1 MTITAA
7 LIVFC
12 KKKNTVFSLQKSEQE
27 DDGEYELDDM
37 PTDVEY
43 TETDYNTDD
52 SDTTN
57 GSGGKHRRSP
67 GANLKRSP
75 GNLKRMAERR
85 SHRRQQQMQDQQHL
99 HRHQRE
105 ATAATGLLE
114 GEMGTACCGK
124 RHLVGDSCDV
134 VGAGGGGGVGNESE
148 ADDSSPLPMRH
159 VCRCG
164 ADPRGAYQ
172 RMVVTAIL
180 EKPHGQ
186 GAAGG
191 IGAGCPAGG
200 GSESGDSDS
209 ELRTKYIEKL
219 RKHYYAL
226 AQTASSDIESENEG
240 CPMSKPPIINVT
252 YVDDPPAY
260 DCLDYKLPKRD
271 ICPQVKVDMEDF
283 KPPQPPAFS
292 VVDVHRPDDS
302 PVNYSYAPG
311 DKKPE
316 MPIMF
321 VELPAPREKKEPPDG
336 ASVVF
341 VELPPKPPPLPQQ
354 QQKSDCCNSINGA
367 VRMSSTS
374 VVMHNGDAD
383 VCLNAASSPPH
394 ENFINDGAC
403 PRMQLCSGSE
413 GFPSVPLYTGSGTCG
428 TGSSSSAGFAVPT
441 LAIIPPTPMS
451 DSRPEDDVILTYIDD
466 DDESDY
472 NEDEQTR
479 KRLIKESGSS

>member
-1 MTITAA
+1 M
-7 LIVFC
+7 
-12 KKKNTVFSLQKSEQE
+12 FSLQKSEQE

-52 SDTTN
+52 SDTTT
-57 GSGGKHRRSP
+57 GSAGTATGKHRRSP

-85 SHRRQQQMQDQQHL
+85 SHRRQQQMQDQQHC
-99 HRHQRE
+99 HRQRE

-114 GEMGTACCGK
+114 GEAGTACCGK
-124 RHLVGDSCDV
+124 RHLVGNGCDGV
-134 VGAGGGGGVGNESE
+134 VGAAGGGAGNESE

-186 GAAGG
+186 GAA
-191 IGAGCPAGG
+191 AGVAGG

-260 DCLDYKLPKRD
+260 DCLDYKLPKSD
-271 ICPQVKVDMEDF
+271 MCPQVTVDMEDF

-302 PVNYSYAPG
+302 PVNYSYATATG
-311 DKKPE
+311 KKPE

-341 VELPPKPPPLPQQ
+341 VELPPKPQQ
-354 QQKSDCCNSINGA
+354 QQHQQQQSDCCNNNNNGA
-367 VRMSSTS
+367 LRMSSTS

-383 VCLNAASSPPH
+383 ICLNAVASS
-394 ENFINDGAC
+394 
-403 PRMQLCSGSE
+403 GS
-413 GFPSVPLYTGSGTCG
+413 
-428 TGSSSSAGFAVPT
+428 
-441 LAIIPPTPMS
+441 
-451 DSRPEDDVILTYIDD
+451 
-466 DDESDY
+466 
-472 NEDEQTR
+472 
-479 KRLIKESGSS
+479 

>member
-1 MTITAA
+1 M
-7 LIVFC
+7 FC

-52 SDTTN
+52 SDTTT
-57 GSGGKHRRSP
+57 GSSKHRRSP

-85 SHRRQQQMQDQQHL
+85 SHRRQQQMQDQQQNH
-99 HRHQRE
+99 HQRE

-114 GEMGTACCGK
+114 GKSGTACCGT
-124 RHLVGDSCDV
+124 RHLLGNGCDV
-134 VGAGGGGGVGNESE
+134 VGAGGGAGNESE

-180 EKPHGQ
+180 EKPQ
-186 GAAGG
+186 GTAG
-191 IGAGCPAGG
+191 GAGCVAGG

-260 DCLDYKLPKRD
+260 DCLDYKLPKSD
-271 ICPQVKVDMEDF
+271 LCPQVTVDMEDF

-302 PVNYSYAPG
+302 PVNYSYSTT

-316 MPIMF
+316 VPIMF

-341 VELPPKPPPLPQQ
+341 VELPPKPPPLPQHQ
-354 QQKSDCCNSINGA
+354 QQQADYCSNNTGA

-383 VCLNAASSPPH
+383 VCLNAASASPH
-394 ENFINDGAC
+394 ENFTNDGTY

-413 GFPSVPLYTGSGTCG
+413 GFPSG
-428 TGSSSSAGFAVPT
+428 TGSSSHAGFAVPT

-451 DSRPEDDVILTYIDD
+451 DSRPEDGVLLTYIDD

-479 KRLIKESGSS
+479 KRLIKESGSSL